1 MVKRVDISGR
11 QNCLCGG
18 SRRASYGFSLAG
30 VLAYAVEKGARAVGW
45 NRSGARKDFVTNGRC
60 VVTSAIQRVVH
71 QMLLEKY
78 GGSPWTY
85 ETLPNIVQDWLSVEG
100 FNKAKILAI
109 ESENGVTL
117 AGSIHSGMGRFGGQ
131 NNGSLR
137 RKMTIQ
143 RALAG
148 SLFPIRG
155 VRNDTSLDL
164 TINFIYIRIRVSS
177 KLVDEGLLQ
186 MDEQVNDDF
195 PIFEAR
201 NENCYAED
209 ALRTDPGYLVG
220 IRLRGLDC
228 DGKEWSRWLKMSG
241 DKNAKKANTLYD
253 WLTDTGITQTD
264 HKITRRFYKH
274 RKGNQDEVEYT

>member
-45 NRSGARKDFVTNGRC
+45 NRNGAMKAFVIHGRC
-60 VVTSAIQRVVH
+60 VLTSAIQRVVH
-71 QMLLEKY
+71 QVLVEKY

-109 ESENGVTL
+109 ASKNAISL
-117 AGSIHSGMGRFGGQ
+117 ANAIHAEMGRRGGE

-155 VRNDTSLDL
+155 VRNDSSLDL
-164 TINFIYIRIRVSS
+164 TITSINIKIRVSS
-177 KLVDEGLLQ
+177 KPVDEGLLQ
-186 MDEQVNDDF
+186 MDDQVNVDF

-220 IRLRGLDC
+220 IRLRGTDR
-228 DGKEWSRWLKMSG
+228 DGNEWSRWLKAPG

-264 HKITRRFYKH
+264 HKIARRFYKH